1 MNWICEYMYCQKDLL
16 GIHVRFSMIDLNL
29 IRNKQWLRVSQHLSI
44 FLPGC
49 STSWEFS
56 INKASTPKWIT
67 SPKRHGLCVY
77 PTCDIAHHSQ
87 KWQKAQETY
96 LAIGYHRLR
105 INHSLP
111 HWGKSC
117 LLPQQ
122 LFWSPLAASTE
133 EEQASNMSWNSDNDD
148 WNLQSIKKNL
158 QRTNIAIKIQP
169 LPKRNKSTNSGWS
182 IAILDQRVLRNQPN
196 TTPSNHF

>member
-29 IRNKQWLRVSQHLSI
+29 IRNKEWLRVSQHLSI
-44 FLPGC
+44 FLRGC

-96 LAIGYHRLR
+96 LAIGYHRLPSATIGCELTIHFHTEVR
-105 INHSLP
+105 AVCFHS
-111 HWGKSC
+111 SC
-117 LLPQQ
+117 FEVPLQHPQRKNKQ
-122 LFWSPLAASTE
+122 ATCLGTATMMIEIYKASRKTFKE
-133 EEQASNMSWNSDNDD
+133 
-148 WNLQSIKKNL
+148 L
-158 QRTNIAIKIQP
+158 T
-169 LPKRNKSTNSGWS
+169 
-182 IAILDQRVLRNQPN
+182 
-196 TTPSNHF
+196 